1 MSTRI
6 SFPMERYMMVSHGMS
21 NYMIVSN
28 EMPNYLLHN
37 SQPNNFNKR
46 KYVDPSKNYSD
57 SKKIKLTDK

>member
-1 MSTRI
+1 
-6 SFPMERYMMVSHGMS
+6 
-21 NYMIVSN
+21 
-28 EMPNYLLHN
+28 MPNYLLHN

>member
-6 SFPMERYMMVSHGMS
+6 SFPIERYMMVSHGIS
-21 NYMIVSN
+21 D
-28 EMPNYLLHN
+28 YLLHN
-37 SQPNNFNKR
+37 SQPDRFNKR